1 MSSVPFWNGQSFLL
15 RIFRA
20 TAFPEYSFIFNWPQF
35 IFWTRLGFLHWSY
48 WTLTILV
55 FLTYLDVRF
64 TGPVHFSFTLILIS
78 KNVPLIS
85 SGRCWESIDDT
96 RWWIIKAPILVTIL
110 VSQVASLA
118 AESSHTALLDAL
130 MLLLL
135 SRQVNFI
142 LFICIIRILRQKM
155 NCPDIGRKESNQY
168 S

>member
-1 MSSVPFWNGQSFLL
+1 MNSSEVFTLILL
-15 RIFRA
+15 NPNNSGVFDISGCTVHWPSSIFIP
-20 TAFPEYSFIFNWPQF
+20 T
-35 IFWTRLGFLHWSY
+35 
-48 WTLTILV
+48 
-55 FLTYLDVRF
+55 
-64 TGPVHFSFTLILIS
+64 FTLILIS

-155 NCPDIGRKESNQY
+155 NCPDMGRKESNQY